1 MINKL
6 KKIIATAKFNRSQD
20 KRFASGFTSV
30 LNQNFDLEDNSKILK
45 ASILFGI
52 IAAACFWAVVIGL
65 DAQAGKLDKKL
76 KQQEFYNIIKETY
89 NQ

>member
-1 MINKL
+1 MLNKL
-6 KKIIATAKFNRSQD
+6 KKSIATAKFNRSQD
-20 KRFASGFTSV
+20 KRFSGV
-30 LNQNFDLEDNSKILK
+30 LDENFHLENNSAILRT
-45 ASILFGI
+45 SILVGI

-76 KQQEFYNIIKETY
+76 EQQEFYNIIKSTY

>member
-1 MINKL
+1 MLNKI
-6 KKIIATAKFNRSQD
+6 KKIIASAKFNRAQD
-20 KRFASGFTSV
+20 KRFASV
-30 LNQNFDLEDNSKILK
+30 LNQNFDLENNSAILK
-45 ASILFGI
+45 TSILVGI

-76 KQQEFYNIIKETY
+76 EQQEFYNIIKSTY

>member
-1 MINKL
+1 MLNKI
-6 KKIIATAKFNRSQD
+6 KKTIANAKFNRAQD
-20 KRFASGFTSV
+20 KRFASGFASV

-45 ASILFGI
+45 ASILVGI

-76 KQQEFYNIIKETY
+76 EQKEFYNIIKSTY